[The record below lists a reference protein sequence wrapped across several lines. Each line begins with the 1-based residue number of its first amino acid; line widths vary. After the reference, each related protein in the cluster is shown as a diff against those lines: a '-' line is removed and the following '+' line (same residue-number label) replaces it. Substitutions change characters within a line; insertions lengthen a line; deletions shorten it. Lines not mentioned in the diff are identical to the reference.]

1 MEKEITV
8 KKYEDILTAA
18 RDGIF
23 TENELANLVHNL
35 KRIHKNVMRDPLVG
49 TKTGDTLLLKGNNS
63 NATAK
68 VKLIKVNQTKC
79 VVELLEDFEDFREG
93 MELNAPFQLLSK
105 MEPSNV

>member
-23 TENELANLVHNL
+23 TERELANLVHNL
-35 KRIHKNVMRDPLVG
+35 KNIHKNVMRDPLVG
-49 TKTGDTLLLKGNNS
+49 AKTGDTLLLTGNKS

-68 VKLIKVNQTKC
+68 VRLIKANQTKC
-79 VVELLEDFEDFREG
+79 VVVLLEDFESFSEG
-93 MELNAPFQLLSK
+93 EELNAPFQMLSK